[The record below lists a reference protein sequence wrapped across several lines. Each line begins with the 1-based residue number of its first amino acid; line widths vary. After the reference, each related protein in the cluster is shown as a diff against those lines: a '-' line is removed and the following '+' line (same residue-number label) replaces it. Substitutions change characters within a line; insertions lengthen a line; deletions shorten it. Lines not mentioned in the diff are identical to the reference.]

1 MTSEFIYCKRA
12 NIIRGLYIYYPI
24 FEGQKRLFLKGAFF
38 VKFSP
43 YSRVGY
49 DGARTV
55 KFGHSEKATKILW
68 PS

>member
-1 MTSEFIYCKRA
+1 MLHITKVIMYT
-12 NIIRGLYIYYPI
+12 IRHYNGLYIYYPI

-43 YSRVGY
+43 YVRLVGY

-55 KFGHSEKATKILW
+55 KFGHSEKAT
-68 PS
+68 